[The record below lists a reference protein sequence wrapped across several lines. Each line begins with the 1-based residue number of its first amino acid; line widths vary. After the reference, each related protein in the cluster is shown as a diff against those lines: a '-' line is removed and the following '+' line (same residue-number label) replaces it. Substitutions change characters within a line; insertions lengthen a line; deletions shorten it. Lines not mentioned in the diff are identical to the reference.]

1 MAHPGLRSALALLLA
16 IVWAAPA
23 TALDPQRSPR
33 QYALRA
39 WTKRDG
45 LPGAWVSDVLAS
57 RTGYLWLATTD
68 GLVRFDGVSFTI
80 FNRMNAGLPADRVR
94 ALHEGRDGRLWVGT
108 SRGLAVGDAR
118 GRGPFARVRAIP
130 DLRIDSI
137 DEDGEGVLWVMT
149 TEGVWRLQGERVT
162 SLGAVS
168 FPHGESYRMLRGD
181 PSGGFWLA
189 TAHGL
194 VRVDRSGATTTFA
207 VREGL
212 PSDDVMSVLTDRDG
226 AIWAGTGKG
235 VARRPKG
242 GTFERV
248 PAAGS
253 RIVID
258 LAQDRDGNVW
268 AATRDGLLRVAGG
281 RPQLM
286 GRAEGLP
293 DEHIHALAEDA
304 DGNLW
309 LGTEAG
315 GLVRLRNGRAVVY
328 GRAEGLGHDV
338 IWTVTEGRD
347 GSIWVATDG
356 GGLNRLREG
365 RAALATTEPGF
376 AHESVYALL
385 EDRSGRVW
393 FSTGSHGLC
402 QLTAGR
408 VHCVGVENDDLVRCI
423 IEDREGRIW
432 VGTSGALFRWDGEAL
447 QRVATEDGK
456 RITVKALA
464 QGRDGVI
471 WLGTSSG
478 LARVDGGIVHR
489 VLIEGKT
496 HATDVDAL
504 LCDPDGTLW
513 IATMD
518 EGLQRL
524 RAGRLAAV
532 NSSLG
537 LPSDNVLSVLDD
549 GVGRLWM
556 SGGGGIFAVARTELE
571 AAAERRGVQLRAVTI
586 TEAEGLRDRECSGG
600 VQPSAWRGRDGRLWF
615 PTIAGVAVVDP
626 RQVGLNTRQA
636 SVMIEEIVADGRIL
650 APGARLDLPAGTRHL
665 EIHYTAPNF
674 AAPERVRFEHR
685 LEGLEPAFFR
695 AGSDRVAHYSLLGPG
710 HYRLMVRAANEDGV
724 WAEGVTSLEL
734 SVRPHFWQTP
744 WFYAICAAFVLLV
757 AWTTL
762 ELRVRALRFRER
774 ELRRLVA
781 EELAQIKVLRG
792 MLPICAWCQKVRDDA
807 GYWTQ
812 IQTYVAANSE
822 AEFSHGICP
831 DCKERFKAGK

>member
-1 MAHPGLRSALALLLA
+1 MAHPGLRSAFAVLLAL
-16 IVWAAPA
+16 VSAAPA

-33 QYALRA
+33 QYALRS

-45 LPGAWVSDVLAS
+45 LPGAWVSAVLAS
-57 RTGYLWLATTD
+57 RTGYLWLATSD
-68 GLVRFDGVSFTI
+68 GLVRFDGVRFAV
-80 FNRMNAGLPADRVR
+80 FNRGAGLPADSVR

-108 SRGLAVGDAR
+108 SRGLAVGAAR
-118 GRGPFARVRAIP
+118 GRGLFARVNAIP

-149 TEGVWRLQGERVT
+149 PDGVWRLQGERVT
-162 SLGAVS
+162 SLGAPS
-168 FPHGESYRMLRGD
+168 GPHGESYRMLRGD
-181 PSGGFWLA
+181 SAGGVWLA

-194 VRVDRSGATTTFA
+194 LRVDRSGATTSFA
-207 VREGL
+207 VRDGL

-226 AIWAGTGKG
+226 AVWVGTEKG
-235 VARRPKG
+235 LARQSRG
-242 GTFERV
+242 GRFERV
-248 PAAGS
+248 PDAGS
-253 RIVID
+253 RIVMA

-286 GRAEGLP
+286 GRAGGLP

-309 LGTEAG
+309 IGTEAG
-315 GLVRLRNGRAVVY
+315 GLVRLRNGRALVY
-328 GRAEGLGHDV
+328 GRAEGLSHDV
-338 IWTVTEGRD
+338 IWSVTEGRD

-356 GGLNRLREG
+356 GGLDRLRDG
-365 RAALATTEPGF
+365 RAVLATPEPGF

-402 QLTAGR
+402 QLTVGR
-408 VHCVGVENDDLVRCI
+408 VHCIEVESDDLVRCI
-423 IEDREGRIW
+423 IEDKEGRIW
-432 VGTSGALFRWDGEAL
+432 VGTSGALFRMNGETL

-456 RITVKALA
+456 RIAVKALA
-464 QGRDGVI
+464 QGPDGVI

-478 LARVDGGIVHR
+478 LARVEGGIVRR
-489 VLIEGKT
+489 VQIERKP
-496 HATDVDAL
+496 HAADVDAL

-513 IATMD
+513 IATAD
-518 EGLQRL
+518 AGLQRL
-524 RAGRLAAV
+524 RAGSLAAV
-532 NSSLG
+532 NASLG

-556 SGGGGIFAVARTELE
+556 SGGGGIFAVARAELE
-571 AAAERRGVQLRAVTI
+571 AAAERRPAPLRVVTI

-600 VQPSAWRGRDGRLWF
+600 VQPSAWRGQDGRLWF
-615 PTIAGVAVVDP
+615 PTIAGVAVVEP
-626 RQVGLNTRQA
+626 RQVGLNTRP
-636 SVMIEEIVADGRIL
+636 SPVMIEKIEADGRAL
-650 APGARLDLPAGTRHL
+650 APDARLELPAGTRHL

-695 AGSDRVAHYSLLGPG
+695 AGADRVAHYSLLGPG
-710 HYRLMVRAANEDGV
+710 RYRFMVRAANEDGV
-724 WAEGVTSLEL
+724 WAEDATSFEL
-734 SVRPHFWQTP
+734 SVRPYFWQTL
-744 WFYAICAAFVLLV
+744 WFYATCAAFLLLT
-757 AWTTL
+757 AWTTF
-762 ELRVRALRFRER
+762 ELRVRGLRSRER
-774 ELRRLVA
+774 ELQRRVT

-812 IQTYVAANSE
+812 IQTYVAAHTE

-831 DCKERFKAGK
+831 DCEARFKSGK